1 MRTLRKN
8 QQKLQYALQIGEIP
22 EFETDDDGNIKYD
35 GYTDDDG
42 NFFPYLDENGN
53 KIAFPTGKYEV
64 TYSEPVSFMASISD
78 SGGEAEATMYGLS
91 VSDYSAVMTCIKGT
105 IPVKEGM
112 LIWVNSEPQYK
123 HIEATVNDIVLNGDY
138 PIRESADFYVVKNP
152 IALNIQRIPLQAINK

>member
-1 MRTLRKN
+1 MLQPRIN
-8 QQKLQYALQIGEIP
+8 QIPMKYALQIGEIP
-22 EFETDDDGNIKYD
+22 EFETDDDGNIKYE
-35 GYTDDDG
+35 GYTDENG

-64 TYSEPVSFMASISD
+64 AYSEPVPFLGAIAD

-91 VSDYSAVMTCIKGT
+91 VSDYSAVMTVIKNS

-112 LIWVNSEPQYK
+112 LIWVNSEPQLK
-123 HIEATVNDIVLNGDY
+123 HIELEIDDTVLSGDY
-138 PIRESADFYVVKNP
+138 AVRESADFYVVKNP